1 MQVTDY
7 LSAIIVG
14 LVVGVLGRLVLPGR
28 QRIGVFIT
36 FLIGVGAAVVGA
48 LVARLLNLDHRAVVE
63 PFGIHLD
70 WIVLGIQVGL
80 AVIGIAL
87 ANWVSHT
94 RFAASTTAPR
104 RRPARRRKARSRSDD

>member
-7 LSAIIVG
+7 LSAILVG

-36 FLIGVGAAVVGA
+36 FLIGVGAAVVGTI
-48 LVARLLNLDHRAVVE
+48 VARPVGLDDRAGVELL
-63 PFGIHLD
+63 GIRWD
-70 WIVLGIQVGL
+70 WIVLAIQVGF

-87 ANWVSHT
+87 ANWVSNT
-94 RFAASTTAPR
+94 RFAASTTGPR
-104 RRPARRRKARSRSDD
+104 RRPARRRKARSRNDD